1 MVKKNKTS
9 LIVAIIAIV
18 FLVSVIGYGLV
29 NSLSKES
36 FKSNTILLKL
46 NTITDGELSI
56 DIKITNQKNE
66 AQVFNLYFSGLEGIA
81 SVGESQFSLGARGST
96 IVNVSFKDINGEV
109 DVYVGYLVIETADMI
124 KKIPVILTV
133 EDVNPFFAI
142 IQKPLPKYEDVSP
155 GGRVGMDIKL
165 FNLKSKE
172 LENINIHY
180 LMKNFDN
187 EVLVS
192 ENEKLAVEESA
203 SVSKTIELPS
213 NMDEGDYVFI
223 TLINYNGRSIAS
235 YYFEIS
241 EENKG
246 EGFSLGNQSY
256 LILIIAIVVVGL
268 SWLIFRFFEARDKL
282 ILQLQRQQWTEL
294 KQNLNVIKAYK
305 RELRNIEDISE
316 RRIKLE
322 RLEAQKKRVIEIIKI
337 KHEKQ
342 KAELKRCL
350 EIKKMHEQ
358 KKENDDFKKL
368 REKYERQKGN
378 LIKIKEREKRKKII
392 RVVEK
397 KYARQREYYEKQR
410 HLAKQK
416 KIEEVKK
423 TMAEKLRVWQR
434 QGYGMSELK
443 SHIKSIPNNHII
455 SQVEAWKKEGYKLN

>member
-1 MVKKNKTS
+1 MAKKNKTS
-9 LIVAIIAIV
+9 LIIAIV
-18 FLVSVIGYGLV
+18 VIAVLVGIIGYGLMG
-29 NSLSKES
+29 SFSSES

-46 NTITDGELSI
+46 NTITDGELST

-66 AQVFNLYFSGLEGIA
+66 PQVFNLYFSGLEGIA

-109 DVYVGYLVIETADMI
+109 DVYVGYLIIETADMT

-133 EDVNPFFAI
+133 EDINPFFAI

-172 LENINIHY
+172 LENININY

-187 EVLVS
+187 EILVS

-203 SVSKTIELPS
+203 SVSKTIELPD

-223 TLINYNGRSIAS
+223 TLVNYNGRSIAS

-241 EENKG
+241 KKSNKG
-246 EGFSLGNQSY
+246 GGFSFDGMWY
-256 LILIIAIVVVGL
+256 FAILISIFVVGL
-268 SWLIFRFFEARDKL
+268 FWLVFRFFEARDKL

-316 RRIKLE
+316 RRIRLE
-322 RLEAQKKRVIEIIKI
+322 RLEAQKKRVIDKI
-337 KHEKQ
+337 KSKHERQ
-342 KAELKRCL
+342 KN
-350 EIKKMHEQ
+350 EIKKYIIS
-358 KKENDDFKKL
+358 KKKL
-368 REKYERQKGN
+368 KQ
-378 LIKIKEREKRKKII
+378 EKREEIKKLK
-392 RVVEK
+392 EK
-397 KYARQREYYEKQR
+397 EIKKNMIKK
-410 HLAKQK
+410 LKDWQK
-416 KIEEVKK
+416 
-423 TMAEKLRVWQR
+423 
-434 QGYGMSELK
+434 QGYEMSELK
-443 SHIKSIPNNHII
+443 THVKGIPNNRIVN
-455 SQVEAWKKEGYKLN
+455 QVEAWKKQGYVLK